1 MSQTH
6 AIRARRF
13 ASLFDQLIEDV
24 LHEKNAHPLSRM
36 AIVVPSTSLRTWVI
50 HRLTRAL
57 STRQPKVLLGVDV
70 VTLQGLAQRICSSP
84 CPQTVDN
91 EVYRLLLSRHPLP
104 AHLSH
109 IDEPEG
115 LLLAIFRDL
124 ADAGFEPH
132 HMQAAE
138 EVLSATP
145 WWPRGQSLL
154 QAYVAWRQETTA
166 HNLLRHSDIVQ
177 RATDEISAGKALP
190 DEQLFWY
197 GIYDL
202 TGIMAD
208 FVATCCRRV
217 PGRIYFP
224 DFEHEGPLPAVP
236 QTPDEYL
243 RDVFDSV
250 IQPAVVTIETMTE
263 TEASPTLSL
272 FNASGAEAELEEVA
286 RRISAWAEDQ
296 GGDPPWTDVAVI
308 ARDLSGLQSM
318 AEQVF
323 HRFSIPVSLCRPS
336 NSRNSG
342 HVRRLFAYLD
352 VIEARMRPSILF
364 EALHAGL
371 QETRPCAAYLGWL
384 HANIRHHSVTTLE
397 DWERLLTLWA
407 DGLPAGTPHTLP
419 PEAVVD
425 FTNLIRTLLNAV
437 KDWPGLASIQDHL
450 GCLESLVRTVALD
463 DMNELLDAIRTTL
476 EPTPVPIEG
485 VDFLASV
492 RRWLETGFEK
502 TTANHGVWLLDV
514 MAARGMTF
522 SHVYLVEIN
531 RHQWPRIV
539 RDDPLFPDT
548 IRRQLRSNLGLYTL
562 PVKERGHA
570 EEALLFR
577 HATQAA
583 NVSLTV
589 SYLRADEEG
598 KPLTASPFVDAIHQR
613 CGEVHAV
620 PRRKT
625 DVLRPLVDNETIAH
639 IPLADLSYWLAVQ
652 PHKAEHSLLQ
662 SLSIDPQRSALVKA
676 GLSAG
681 ATRHSIAATLTD
693 YDGLVPTRIGAIS
706 SAWQPLHPTVLER
719 FLQCP
724 WRGFVERVLK
734 VQASTE
740 PDEIPV
746 RDMRL
751 LGAIIHTVHEETVL
765 WMREQSSQNAP
776 ISAASLKAHA
786 QATAHNTLARELQSY
801 AGDPELVRILIAPVL
816 EGLVEALVL
825 RLRQFIEG
833 DNPRQP
839 GDPEKRLRGSVTLE
853 DGRTVELAARVDRL
867 DQWRD
872 GDTTLFRAVD
882 LKAGARPKRSTRFAV
897 SEDDL
902 LALMDK
908 GQLLQSAFY
917 HWLAVDPPLH
927 SAGYEYLD
935 ADLSTLELSHE
946 GWRNNEAIAQAV
958 LTTAADL
965 LAQGA
970 YVLRRDR
977 HCQWCDVSATCARQ
991 HRPSTKRLELLLETE
1006 STARNPSDRAVKR
1019 YQIMKDQGVSALDEG
1034 ATS

>member
-13 ASLFDQLIEDV
+13 ASLFDQLLEDV
-24 LHEKNAHPLSRM
+24 LREKTAHPLSRM
-36 AIVVPSTSLRTWVI
+36 AIVVPSKSLRRWVI

-57 STRQPKVLLGVDV
+57 NTHPRMVLLGVDV

-84 CPQTVDN
+84 CPQPVDG
-91 EVYRLLLSRHPLP
+91 EVHRLVLSRQPMP
-104 AHLSH
+104 ASLSH
-109 IDEPEG
+109 IDEAEG

-138 EVLSATP
+138 EVLNATP
-145 WWPRGQSLL
+145 WWPMGQSLL
-154 QAYVAWRQETTA
+154 QAYVAWRQETTTR
-166 HNLLRHSDIVQ
+166 NLLRHSDIVQ
-177 RATDEISAGKALP
+177 RATEEISAGKTLP
-190 DEQLFWY
+190 DERLFWY

-217 PGRIYFP
+217 PGTIYFP

-236 QTPDEYL
+236 KTPDEYL

-250 IQPAVVTIETMTE
+250 IQPAVDTVTTTTE
-263 TEASPTLSL
+263 TDEQPTLSL
-272 FNASGAEAELEEVA
+272 FNASGVEAELEEVA

-296 GGDPPWTDVAVI
+296 GEDPPWTDVAII

-323 HRFSIPVSLCRPS
+323 HRFAIPLSLSRAS
-336 NSRNSG
+336 ESRNNG
-342 HVRRLFAYLD
+342 HVRRLFTYLD
-352 VIEARMRPSILF
+352 VIESRMRPSILF
-364 EALHAGL
+364 EALHSGL
-371 QETRPCAAYLGWL
+371 HETRPCAPYLGWL
-384 HANIRHHSVTTLE
+384 HANIRHHGVTTLE
-397 DWERLLTLWA
+397 DWERLLPLWA
-407 DGLPAGTPHTLP
+407 EGLPAGTPHTLP
-419 PEAVVD
+419 TEAVLD
-425 FTNLIRTLLNAV
+425 FTDLVRTLLDAV
-437 KDWPGLASIQDHL
+437 KDWPVLASIQDHL
-450 GCLESLVRTVALD
+450 ACLESLVRTIAHD
-463 DMNELLDAIRTTL
+463 DMDVLLDAIRTTF

-485 VDFLASV
+485 VDFVSSV
-492 RRWLETGFEK
+492 RRWLETGVE
-502 TTANHGVWLLDV
+502 TTTPNHGVWLLDV

-522 SHVYLVEIN
+522 SHVFLVGIN

-562 PVKERGHA
+562 PIKERGHA

-583 NVSLTV
+583 NTSLTV

-598 KPLTASPFVDAIHQR
+598 KPLTASPFVDAIYQR
-613 CGEVHAV
+613 CGDVQVV

-625 DVLRPLVDNETIAH
+625 DVLRPLVDNEAIAR

-652 PHKAEHSLLQ
+652 PQKTEHALLQ
-662 SLSIDPQRSALVKA
+662 SLSTDPHRSALVNA

-681 ATRHSIAATLTD
+681 DTRHSIAATLTD
-693 YDGLVPTRIGAIS
+693 YDGLVPTRTDAIS
-706 SAWQPLHPTVLER
+706 SVWQPLHPTVLER

-734 VQASTE
+734 VQGSSE
-740 PDEIPV
+740 PDEIPI
-746 RDMRL
+746 RDMRQ
-751 LGAIIHTVHEETVL
+751 LGAIIHIIHEETVR
-765 WMREQSSQNAP
+765 WMRDQNSRNAP
-776 ISAASLKAHA
+776 ISAATLKAHT
-786 QATAHNTLARELQSY
+786 QTTAHNALARELQSY
-801 AGDPELVRILIAPVL
+801 AGDPELFRILITPAL
-816 EGLVEALVL
+816 DRLVDALVL
-825 RLRQFIEG
+825 RLCQFIEG

-839 GDPEKRLRGSVTLE
+839 GDVEKRLRGSVTLE
-853 DGRTVELAARVDRL
+853 DGRTVDLAARVDRL
-867 DQWRD
+867 DQWKD
-872 GDTTLFRAVD
+872 GTTTLFRAVD
-882 LKAGARPKRSTRFAV
+882 LKAGARPKRSSRFAV

-946 GWRNNEAIAQAV
+946 GWQNNQALARSV
-958 LTTAADL
+958 LVTAMDL
-965 LAQGA
+965 LEQGA

-991 HRPSTKRLELLLETE
+991 HRPSTKRLELLLDAE
-1006 STARNPSDRAVKR
+1006 STAGNPTDRAVER

-1034 ATS
+1034 AAS